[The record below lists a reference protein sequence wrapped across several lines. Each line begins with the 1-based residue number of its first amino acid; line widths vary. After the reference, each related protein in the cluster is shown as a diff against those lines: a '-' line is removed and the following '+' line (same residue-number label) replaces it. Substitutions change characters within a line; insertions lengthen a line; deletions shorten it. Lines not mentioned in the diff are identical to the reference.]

1 MTQLILIRHGET
13 DWNVVRRL
21 QGHLDIGLNAIGH
34 QQAAAVAA
42 ALSDEQ
48 IHAVYSSDM
57 QRTQATAAAIAAARG
72 IPVRLDPALRE
83 RCYGDLQGL
92 THTEI
97 TQRYPAD
104 FKAWMERDPDA
115 RYTSTQ
121 AALADPDLLA
131 ETLREFSA
139 RVVATI
145 TGLAAAAAEHTAPET
160 APTIVI
166 VTHGGVLDCL
176 HRHVTGSDL
185 QSARNF
191 TIANAGINRLHWNGS
206 RFSIV
211 HWGDVAHLAQPAL
224 DEIDTLVR

>member
-21 QGHLDIGLNAIGH
+21 QGHLDIGLNDIGR

-42 ALSDEQ
+42 ALAGEQ

-72 IPVRLDPALRE
+72 MPVRLDPALRE

-104 FKAWMERDPDA
+104 FKAWMARDPDA
-115 RYTSTQ
+115 RYTSTI
-121 AALADPDLLA
+121 AAQENPGLQA

-145 TGLAAAAAEHTAPET
+145 TGLAAAEASR
-160 APTIVI
+160 TIVI

-185 QSARNF
+185 ESARDF
-191 TIANAGINRLHWNGS
+191 TIANAGINRLHWNGN

-211 HWGDVAHLAQPAL
+211 QWGDVAHLAQPAL
-224 DEIDTLVR
+224 DEIDTVAR